1 MVSLGR
7 GPRTQSAPP
16 CPPGTFPFPA
26 VPAPRTRLPPG
37 PSAGLTSDAAPVPPP
52 LETPVGLSTSP
63 PGCHPYGWAPCAPQP
78 VPPVNPDTRSCLGA
92 QGSVSSPRW
101 PRSWC
106 APALPHC
113 WAPADAGWG
122 QMLYPPP
129 PAQAQQRPR
138 PDATTPFLQGVKQW
152 SPCSSGPTVMG
163 SWARRR
169 PPCLISIQCCGLS
182 RRTCRLCAVGRFW
195 PWPWTGRRYQA
206 LPSPPGTGQAGLGEQ
221 CFRGG
226 PPGRNGDTA
235 FLLGPKGR
243 GSRAR
248 PS

>member
-1 MVSLGR
+1 MRTGRQGSRPARTSGEGDVSQSILQGPVCCSLCPSLDRRPEGVVVVSSGR

-122 QMLYPPP
+122 Q
-129 PAQAQQRPR
+129 
-138 PDATTPFLQGVKQW
+138 
-152 SPCSSGPTVMG
+152 
-163 SWARRR
+163 
-169 PPCLISIQCCGLS
+169 
-182 RRTCRLCAVGRFW
+182 
-195 PWPWTGRRYQA
+195 
-206 LPSPPGTGQAGLGEQ
+206 
-221 CFRGG
+221 
-226 PPGRNGDTA
+226 
-235 FLLGPKGR
+235 LL
-243 GSRAR
+243 
-248 PS
+248 